1 MREIRFRAWSHNS
14 FIYFSKPED
23 FKWFFGGFDGPE
35 RTLTDCKLNQY
46 TGLKDKNGKEIYEGD
61 ILQDEPLY
69 RKREVIFHQRL
80 GYCLRYSESND
91 LPYECENYEI
101 VGNIYE
107 NPELINNAP
116 THKE

>member
-1 MREIRFRAWSHNS
+1 MREIKFRAWSHNS

-61 ILQDEPLY
+61 IIYHHHSDKEYRLQGIV
-69 RKREVIFHQRL
+69 KFEVKWSGF
-80 GYCLRYSESND
+80 YFA
-91 LPYECENYEI
+91 ENRGMNTNTVYEI
-101 VGNIYE
+101 IGNIYE
-107 NPELINNAP
+107 DNAP
-116 THKE
+116 TQ